1 MPKRRAESP
10 YQTIWKDLRAQIER
24 GVYKPGDRLPSE
36 KSLAQKYG
44 HSRVTV
50 RRALRELAQ
59 EGFIEA
65 RQGRG
70 TFVLRSKPRL
80 HKRLGEL
87 ASFTRQL
94 GGSGFR
100 PQSRLLRK
108 ELLSLEE
115 VESWV
120 VEAFGLGE
128 GERLVHI
135 RRLRL
140 GEGLPF
146 AVQSVFLL
154 PALCPAIL
162 EQDFTSLFK
171 LYKER
176 YGVLITEAEEVLR
189 VARASEEEA
198 ALLEIAPGDPV
209 VLRQRI
215 SLDQQGRVFEILRS
229 VDRSDRFQYHYR
241 ITLDETKAV
250 L

>member
-1 MPKRRAESP
+1 LPGRSAENP
-10 YQTIWKDLRAQIER
+10 YQTIWKDLRVQIEG

-36 KSLAQKYG
+36 KSLVRRYG

-65 RQGRG
+65 KQGRG
-70 TFVLRSKPRL
+70 TFVLRSKPRWK
-80 HKRLGEL
+80 KRLGEL

-94 GGSGFR
+94 EGSGFC
-100 PQSRLLRK
+100 PQSRLLCK
-108 ELLSLEE
+108 ELLPLEE
-115 VESWV
+115 VERWV
-120 VEAFGLGE
+120 AEAFGLAE
-128 GERLVHI
+128 GEHVVHI
-135 RRLRL
+135 RRLRS
-140 GEGLPF
+140 GDGLPF
-146 AVQSVFLL
+146 AVQSVYLL
-154 PALCPAIL
+154 PARCPGIL

-171 LYKER
+171 LYEER

-209 VLRQRI
+209 VIRQRI
-215 SLDQQGRVFEILRS
+215 SLDQRGCVFEVLRS
-229 VDRSDRFQYHYR
+229 VDRSDRFEYHYH
-241 ITLDETKAV
+241 IALDETKAV